1 MGSINKNNG
10 TMSSGKI
17 NVTADNIFP
26 IIKKFLYSDHEIFLR
41 ELVSNAVDASQKL
54 KTLSRIGESKA
65 ELGDLT
71 IKVDLDKKKKTITIS
86 DRGVGMTTDEINKYI
101 NELAFSGAEEF
112 VKKYE
117 DKTDGAAIIGHFG
130 LGFYSSF
137 MVAGKVEIFSLSHV
151 DGSKAAYWS
160 CDGTP
165 EFTLEET
172 DKKKERG
179 TDIVLHINDDG
190 EEFLEESRLRELL
203 TKYCKFLPIP
213 IQFGEKEI
221 TESTGEG
228 DDKKE
233 TKKKVPNIINTTDPA
248 WTKAPAD
255 LSDEDYREFYKQM
268 YPMTFE
274 EPLFH
279 IHLNV
284 DFPFDLN
291 GILFF
296 PRIKPNMDLQRNK
309 IQLYQNQVFVTDNLE
324 GIVPDFLTLLHGVID
339 SKDIPLNVS
348 RSYLQADGAVKKISG
363 HITKKVADK
372 LSSLFKKDRED
383 FQNKWDDIKMIIEYG
398 MLSDDKFFEKA
409 RSFALY
415 QNVENSYYT
424 FEEYLEKIKPSQTDK
439 DGNLVILYAA
449 DKKAQHSFVKKAQNK
464 NYDVLVLEGPLVSH
478 LMQRLEGGDDNVRFA
493 RVDSEAI
500 DKLIPKDEE
509 QVSLLSDEQKEK
521 LKPIIE
527 ENVEKS
533 SYTVMLEPLDSAESP
548 FTITVPEFMRRMKEM
563 SATGG
568 GMMGMGSMP
577 DMYNLVVNT
586 NHPLIS
592 RILDESDAAKQKAL
606 INEAKNLAM
615 LAQNLLHGEELTN
628 FVEAQFANLSN

>member
-1 MGSINKNNG
+1 
-10 TMSSGKI
+10 MSTGKI

-71 IKVDLDKKKKTITIS
+71 IQVKVDKENKTLTIS

-117 DKTDGAAIIGHFG
+117 DKADGAAIIGHFG

-137 MVAGKVEIFSLSHV
+137 MVAKKVEIFSLSHQE
-151 DGSKAAYWS
+151 GAKAAYWT
-160 CDGTP
+160 CDGSP
-165 EFTLEET
+165 EFTLEEN
-172 DKKKERG
+172 DSRKERG
-179 TDIVLHINDDG
+179 TDIVLHINEDS
-190 EEFLEESRLRELL
+190 EEFLEEGRIRELL
-203 TKYCKFLPIP
+203 KKYCRFLPVP

-221 TESTGEG
+221 TETEGEG

-233 TKKKVPNIINTTDPA
+233 TKKTVADIVNVTDPA

-255 LSDEDYREFYKQM
+255 LESDDYKEFYRQL

-284 DFPFDLN
+284 DYPFDLN

-383 FQNKWDDIKMIIEYG
+383 FEQKWNDIKVIIEYG

-409 RSFALY
+409 QKFGLY
-415 QNVENSYYT
+415 QNVEDQYFT
-424 FEEYLEKIKPSQTDK
+424 FEEYIEKIKASQTDK
-439 DGNLVILYAA
+439 DGNLVVLYAA
-449 DKKAQHSFVKKAQNK
+449 HKDGQHSFIKKAQNK
-464 NYDVLVLEGPLVSH
+464 GYDVLLMEGPLVSH
-478 LMQRLEGGDDNVRFA
+478 LMQKLEGGDHKVKFA
-493 RVDSEAI
+493 RVDSDAI

-509 QVSLLSDEQKEK
+509 AVSLLSEEQKEK
-521 LKPIIE
+521 LKPLIE
-527 ENVEKS
+527 EEVDKA
-533 SYTVMLEPLDSAESP
+533 SYTVVLEAMDSQEAP

-563 SATGG
+563 SMTGG
-568 GMMGMGSMP
+568 GMMGMGDMP
-577 DMYNLVVNT
+577 DMYNLIVNT
-586 NHPLIS
+586 NHPLAS
-592 RILDESDAAKQKAL
+592 RILDEKDESERKAL
-606 INEAKNLAM
+606 INRAKDLA
-615 LAQNLLHGEELTN
+615 LLSQNLLHGEALTN
-628 FVEAQFANLSN
+628 FVEQQFEALN

>member
-1 MGSINKNNG
+1 
-10 TMSSGKI
+10 MSTGKI

-41 ELVSNAVDASQKL
+41 ELVSNAVDATQKL
-54 KTLSRIGESKA
+54 KTLSRIGESDA

-71 IKVDLDKKKKTITIS
+71 IQVKLDKENKTLTIS
-86 DRGVGMTTDEINKYI
+86 DRGIGMSPEEVDKYI
-101 NELAFSGAEEF
+101 NQLAFSGAEEF
-112 VKKYE
+112 VKKYDE
-117 DKTDGAAIIGHFG
+117 KADGAAIIGHFG

-137 MVAGKVEIFSLSHV
+137 MVAKKVEIISRSH
-151 DGSKAAYWS
+151 KADLPGAHWT
-160 CDGTP
+160 CEGNP
-165 EFTLEET
+165 EFELSES
-172 DKKKERG
+172 DARSDRG
-179 TDIVLHINDDG
+179 TDIILHINDDST
-190 EEFLEESRLRELL
+190 EFLEESRISELL
-203 TKYCKFLPIP
+203 KKYCRFLPVP

-221 TESTGEG
+221 TETEGEG
-228 DDKKE
+228 DDKRE
-233 TKKKVPNIINTTDPA
+233 SKKKVADIINVTDPA

-255 LSDEDYREFYKQM
+255 LENDDYKEFYRQL
-268 YPMTFE
+268 YPYTFE

-284 DFPFDLN
+284 DYPFDLN

-383 FQNKWDDIKMIIEYG
+383 FESKWNDIKVIIEYG

-409 RSFALY
+409 QKFALY
-415 QNVENSYYT
+415 QNVEDKYFT
-424 FEEYLEKIKPSQTDK
+424 FEEYVEKIKESQKDK
-439 DGNLVILYAA
+439 DGNLVVLYAA
-449 DKKAQHSFVKKAQNK
+449 HKDGQHSYIKKAQNK
-464 NYDVLVLEGPLVSH
+464 GYDVLLMDGPLVSH
-478 LMQRLEGGDDNVRFA
+478 LMQKLEGGDDKVKFA
-493 RVDSEAI
+493 RVDSDSI
-500 DKLIPKDEE
+500 DKLIAKEEE
-509 QVSLLSDEQKEK
+509 QVSLLSEEQKEK
-521 LKPIIE
+521 LKPMIE
-527 ENVEKS
+527 S
-533 SYTVMLEPLDSAESP
+533 QLDQASYTVVMEALDSSEAP

-563 SATGG
+563 QATGGG
-568 GMMGMGSMP
+568 GMMGMGDMP

-586 NHPLIS
+586 NNPLIS
-592 RILDESDAAKQKAL
+592 KILDEKDEAQRDAMIKKGKDLAL
-606 INEAKNLAM
+606 
-615 LAQNLLHGEELTN
+615 LAQNLLHGEALTN
-628 FVEAQFANLSN
+628 FVEAQFAELK

>member
-1 MGSINKNNG
+1 
-10 TMSSGKI
+10 MSTGKI

-71 IKVDLDKKKKTITIS
+71 IQVKVDKENKTLTIS

-117 DKTDGAAIIGHFG
+117 DKADGAAIIGHFG

-137 MVAGKVEIFSLSHV
+137 MVAKKVEIFSLSHQE
-151 DGSKAAYWS
+151 GAKAAYWT
-160 CDGTP
+160 CDGSP
-165 EFTLEET
+165 EFTLEEN
-172 DKKKERG
+172 DSRKERG
-179 TDIVLHINDDG
+179 TDIVLHINEDS
-190 EEFLEESRLRELL
+190 EEFLEEGRIRELL
-203 TKYCKFLPIP
+203 KKYCRFLPVP

-221 TESTGEG
+221 TETEGEG

-233 TKKKVPNIINTTDPA
+233 TKKTVADIVNVTDPA

-255 LSDEDYREFYKQM
+255 LESDDYKEFYRQL

-284 DFPFDLN
+284 DYPFDLN

-383 FQNKWDDIKMIIEYG
+383 FEQKWNDIKVIIEYG

-409 RSFALY
+409 QKFGLY
-415 QNVENSYYT
+415 QNVEDKYFT
-424 FEEYLEKIKPSQTDK
+424 FEEYIEKIKASQTDK
-439 DGNLVILYAA
+439 DGNLVVLYAA
-449 DKKAQHSFVKKAQNK
+449 HKDGQHSFIKKAQNK
-464 NYDVLVLEGPLVSH
+464 GYDVLLMEGPLVSH
-478 LMQRLEGGDDNVRFA
+478 LMQKLEGGDHKVKFA
-493 RVDSEAI
+493 RVDSDAI

-509 QVSLLSDEQKEK
+509 AVSLLSEEQKEK
-521 LKPIIE
+521 LKPLIE
-527 ENVEKS
+527 EEVDKA
-533 SYTVMLEPLDSAESP
+533 SYTVVLEAMDSQEAP

-563 SATGG
+563 SMTGG
-568 GMMGMGSMP
+568 GMMGMGDMP
-577 DMYNLVVNT
+577 DMYNLIVNT
-586 NHPLIS
+586 NHPLAS
-592 RILDESDAAKQKAL
+592 RILDEKDESERKAL
-606 INEAKNLAM
+606 INKAKDLA
-615 LAQNLLHGEELTN
+615 LLSQNLLHGEALTN
-628 FVEAQFANLSN
+628 FVEQQFEALN

>member
-1 MGSINKNNG
+1 
-10 TMSSGKI
+10 MSSGKI

-41 ELVSNAVDASQKL
+41 ELVSNAVDATQKL

-71 IKVDLDKKKKTITIS
+71 IQIKLDKEKKTITIS

-117 DKTDGAAIIGHFG
+117 DKSDGAAIIGHFG

-137 MVAGKVEIFSLSHV
+137 MVAGQVEIFSLSHQEGLK
-151 DGSKAAYWS
+151 GSYWS

-165 EFTLEET
+165 EFTLEES
-172 DKKKERG
+172 DQKKERG
-179 TDIVLHINDDG
+179 TDIVLHINEDG
-190 EEFLEESRLRELL
+190 EEFLEESRLSELL

-233 TKKKVPNIINTTDPA
+233 TKKKVADIVNVTDPA

-255 LSDEDYREFYKQM
+255 LTDENYRDFYRQM
-268 YPMTFE
+268 YPTTFE

-284 DFPFDLN
+284 DYPFDLN

-383 FQNKWDDIKMIIEYG
+383 FQSKWNDIKMIIEYG
-398 MLSDDKFFEKA
+398 MLSDDKFFEK
-409 RSFALY
+409 SKDFALY
-415 QNVENSYYT
+415 PNVEGSYFT
-424 FEEYLEKIKPSQTDK
+424 FEEYQEKIKATQTDK
-439 DGNLVILYAA
+439 DGSLVILYAA
-449 DKKAQHSFVKKAQNK
+449 DKKAQHGFIKRAQNK
-464 NYDVLVLEGPLVSH
+464 DYDVLILDGPLVSH
-478 LMQRLEGGDDNVRFA
+478 LMQKLEGGENKVRFA

-500 DKLIPKDEE
+500 DKLIPKEE
-509 QVSLLSDEQKEK
+509 EAISLLSDEQKEK
-521 LKPIIE
+521 LKPVIE

-533 SYTVMLEPLDSAESP
+533 TYTVMLEPLDSSEPP

-568 GMMGMGSMP
+568 GGMMGMGNMP
-577 DMYNLVVNT
+577 DMYNLIVNT
-586 NHPLIS
+586 NHPLVS
-592 RILDESDAAKQKAL
+592 RILDEGDADKQKMM
-606 INEAKNLAM
+606 IKEAQNLAM
-615 LAQNLLHGEELTN
+615 LAQNLLHGEDLTN

>member
-1 MGSINKNNG
+1 
-10 TMSSGKI
+10 MSNGKI

-41 ELVSNAVDASQKL
+41 ELISNAVDATQKL
-54 KTLSRIGESKA
+54 QTLVRLGESKA

-71 IKVDLDKKKKTITIS
+71 IQVKINKKKKTLTIS
-86 DRGVGMTTDEINKYI
+86 DQGIGMSPEEVDKYI
-101 NELAFSGAEEF
+101 NQLAFSGAEEF

-117 DKTDGAAIIGHFG
+117 DKADGAAIIGHFG

-137 MVAGKVEIFSLSHV
+137 MVAKKVEIFSRSHNPE
-151 DGSKAAYWS
+151 AAGAHWS
-160 CDGTP
+160 CEGNP
-165 EFTLEET
+165 EFELKES
-172 DKKKERG
+172 DKRKERG
-179 TDIVLHINDDG
+179 SDIVLHINDDST
-190 EEFLEESRLRELL
+190 EFLEESRIRELL
-203 TKYCKFLPIP
+203 TKYCKFLPVP

-221 TESTGEG
+221 TETTGEG
-228 DDKKE
+228 EDKKE
-233 TKKKVPNIINTTDPA
+233 TKKKVADIVNVTDPA

-255 LSDEDYREFYKQM
+255 LSDEDYREFYRQL
-268 YPMTFE
+268 YPTSFE

-284 DFPFDLN
+284 DYPFDLN

-372 LSSLFKKDRED
+372 LSSLFKKDRPD
-383 FQNKWDDIKMIIEYG
+383 FEKKWNDIRMIIEYG
-398 MLSDDKFFEKA
+398 MLSDDKFYEKA
-409 RSFALY
+409 EKFCLY
-415 QNVENSYYT
+415 QNVKEEFYT
-424 FEEYLEKIKPSQTDK
+424 IEEYLEKVKPAQTDK
-439 DGNLVILYAA
+439 DGTTVLLYAA
-449 DKKAQHSFVKKAQNK
+449 HKEGQHSFIKRAENK
-464 NYDVLVLEGPLVSH
+464 GYDVLLLDGPLVSH
-478 LMQRLEGGDDNVRFA
+478 LMQKLEGQKEKIKFA
-493 RVDSEAI
+493 RVDSDSI
-500 DKLIPKDEE
+500 DKLIAKDEE
-509 QVSLLSDEQKEK
+509 QSSLLSDEQKEK
-521 LKPIIE
+521 LKPLIE
-527 ENVEKS
+527 AQLEKEK
-533 SYTVMLEPLDSAESP
+533 YTVQLEALSRDEAP

-568 GMMGMGSMP
+568 GMMGMGDLP

-586 NHPLIS
+586 NHPLAS
-592 RILDESDAAKQKAL
+592 RILESEDENQRQQM
-606 INEAKNLAM
+606 IVEAKELA
-615 LAQNLLHGEELTN
+615 LLSQNLLTGEALTN
-628 FVEAQFANLSN
+628 FVEKHWSKLA

>member
-1 MGSINKNNG
+1 
-10 TMSSGKI
+10 MSSGKI

-71 IKVDLDKKKKTITIS
+71 IKVALDKKKKTITIS

-165 EFTLEET
+165 EFTLEEN

-179 TDIVLHINDDG
+179 TDIVLHINEDG

-221 TESTGEG
+221 TETTGEG

-233 TKKKVPNIINTTDPA
+233 TKKKVADIINTTDPA

-255 LSDEDYREFYKQM
+255 LNDEDYREFYKQM

-383 FQNKWDDIKMIIEYG
+383 FQSKWNDIKMIIEYG

-449 DKKAQHSFVKKAQNK
+449 DKKAQHSFIKKAQNK
-464 NYDVLVLEGPLVSH
+464 NYDVLLLDGPLVSH

-592 RILDESDAAKQKAL
+592 RILEESDASKQKAL

-628 FVEAQFANLSN
+628 FVEAQFVNLSN

>member
-1 MGSINKNNG
+1 
-10 TMSSGKI
+10 MSTGKI

-71 IKVDLDKKKKTITIS
+71 IQVKIDKENKTLTIS
-86 DRGVGMTTDEINKYI
+86 DRGVGMSTDEINKYI

-117 DKTDGAAIIGHFG
+117 DKADGAAIIGHFG

-137 MVAGKVEIFSLSHV
+137 MVAKRVEIFSRSHNEEAKGSYWTC
-151 DGSKAAYWS
+151 DGS
-160 CDGTP
+160 P
-165 EFTLEET
+165 EYTLEES
-172 DKKKERG
+172 DVRQDRG
-179 TDIVLHINDDG
+179 TDIVLHINEDS
-190 EEFLEESRLRELL
+190 EEFLEEARIRELL
-203 TKYCKFLPIP
+203 NKYCRFLPVA

-221 TESTGEG
+221 TETEGEG
-228 DDKKE
+228 EDKKE
-233 TKKKVPNIINTTDPA
+233 TKKTVADIINVSEPA

-255 LSDEDYREFYKQM
+255 LEAEDYKEFYRQL
-268 YPMTFE
+268 YPMSFE

-284 DFPFDLN
+284 DYPFDLN

-372 LSSLFKKDRED
+372 LSSLFKKDRAD
-383 FQNKWDDIKMIIEYG
+383 FEQKWNDIKVIIEYG

-409 RSFALY
+409 QKFALY
-415 QNVENSYYT
+415 QSVSDSYAT
-424 FEEYLEKIKPSQTDK
+424 FEEYVEKIKASQTDK
-439 DGNLVILYAA
+439 DGNLVVLYAA
-449 DKKAQHSFVKKAQNK
+449 HKEGQHGFIKKAEAKG
-464 NYDVLVLEGPLVSH
+464 YDVLLLEGPLVSH
-478 LMQRLEGGDDNVRFA
+478 LIQKLEGGEHKVKFA
-493 RVDSEAI
+493 RVDSDAI
-500 DKLIPKDEE
+500 DKLIQKDEE
-509 QVSLLSDEQKEK
+509 AVSLLSDEQKET
-521 LKPIIE
+521 LKPLIE
-527 ENVEKS
+527 EMVDKG
-533 SYTVMLEPLDSAESP
+533 SYTVVLESLDSSEAP

-563 SATGG
+563 SMTGG
-568 GMMGMGSMP
+568 GMMGMGDMP
-577 DMYNLVVNT
+577 DMYNLIVNT
-586 NHPLIS
+586 NHPLAT
-592 RILDESDAAKQKAL
+592 RILEEQNEDARKTL
-606 INEAKNLAM
+606 INRAKDLA
-615 LAQNLLHGEELTN
+615 LLSQNLLHGEALTN
-628 FVEAQFANLSN
+628 FVEKQFEDLNG